1 MRRLKTLTKN
11 FLAEED
17 GAIIAEYG
25 LLIAI
30 LVAGMIVA
38 IGAYRTNIANWLNTL
53 SSKITNAS

>member
-1 MRRLKTLTKN
+1 MSRLLALSKS

-30 LVAGMIVA
+30 LVAGLIVA

-53 SSKITNAS
+53 SGKITSAS